1 MKQILFSLLFIYF
14 GSAISAQ
21 SIGVGTIT
29 PDPSAVIDVS
39 STAQG
44 MLVPRMT
51 SSQRTMIASPA
62 QGLLVFDLSTNSFW
76 FRSSSGWV
84 ELVDSVNT
92 EVHRDDPTTIYMGMA
107 DSVGVGTTTPDH
119 KFQVKTEDNSYGI
132 SHTNGFVD
140 LTTYVHNISGGWIGT
155 KSQHRFNLFAGDGY
169 NQFTLMTNGNIGL
182 GTDVPQHKLHVV
194 GNSLFD
200 GNIYL
205 IGYDDRIDMTHG
217 LPRSGIHPADRPL
230 YITGNFGGA
239 SNGIEFRHANSTQGI
254 GFGFNTIYATGS
266 NDDQNLGLAA
276 RGVNGSLVFSTNE
289 TERVKILGNGNVGIG
304 NSDPHAPLHF
314 ANNSVNKKIA
324 LGEIANNEHQFF
336 GFGVNDNTIRY
347 QAGSISGS
355 HVFYAANSSTVSN
368 ELMRIKGDGNVDI
381 AGTLEIGYERVF
393 ADTVSVPTNSQV
405 GSSCHCPAGKR
416 VIGGGYKVI
425 NVPFGF
431 YVKSNFA
438 ENDTQWFVDIWND
451 LPGTIKYQVYA
462 ICARIGL

>member
-1 MKQILFSLLFIYF
+1 MKQILFSLLFLSI
-14 GSAISAQ
+14 GSAVSAQ
-21 SIGVGTIT
+21 SIGVGTVT

-76 FRSSSGWV
+76 FRNSSGWV

-119 KFQVKTEDNSYGI
+119 KFQVQTEDNSYGI
-132 SHTNGFVD
+132 SHTNGYVD

-205 IGYDDRIDMTHG
+205 NGYDDRIDMTHG
-217 LPRSGIHPADRPL
+217 LPRTGVHPEDRPL
-230 YITGNFGGA
+230 YITGNFGEA
-239 SNGIEFRHANSTQGI
+239 SNGIEFRHANATQGI

-266 NDDQNLGLAA
+266 NEDQNLGLAA

-289 TERVKILGNGNVGIG
+289 TERV
-304 NSDPHAPLHF
+304 
-314 ANNSVNKKIA
+314 
-324 LGEIANNEHQFF
+324 
-336 GFGVNDNTIRY
+336 
-347 QAGSISGS
+347 
-355 HVFYAANSSTVSN
+355 
-368 ELMRIKGDGNVDI
+368 RIKGDGNVDI
-381 AGTLEIGYERVF
+381 EGTLEIGYERVF

-425 NVPFGF
+425 NVSYGF

-438 ENDTQWFVDIWND
+438 EYDTQWFVDIWND